1 MSNYNP
7 QEIEKKW
14 QKHWKDTQAYKV
26 ANSSTKPK
34 YYVLDMFPYPSGAG
48 LHVGHPLGYIASDI
62 VARYKRHKQF
72 NVLHPMGFD
81 AFGLPAE
88 QYAIQT
94 GQHPAVTTAQNI
106 ARYKEQLDNIGFGY
120 DWDREVQTCD
130 PEYYKW
136 TQWIFCQLFSSW
148 YDKTTDKAC
157 PISDLTDIFSKEGN
171 ANVNAHGDETPVF
184 TAAEWNAKSE
194 EEQQQTLLN
203 YRMAYLANSMVNWCP
218 ELGTVL
224 ANEEVKDGLSER
236 GGYPVFRV
244 NMRQWFLRITAYADR
259 LLYGLDEI
267 DWTDALK
274 EQQRN
279 WIGRSEGASIVFEV
293 EPLSDLSPNPSPQER
308 GTEEP
313 TDETEFDQS
322 LYRHTTPELWKNLI
336 AKAKTMRS
344 NPTEAE
350 NELWQR
356 LRANKQGIKFRR
368 QHIIDKYI
376 VDFVSLSHNLVIEVD
391 GDIHDVK
398 QEEDQARTA
407 KLNELGFE
415 VIRFKNEEVLT
426 DPYTVAKKVTDYCQQ
441 REVANTGA
449 TLPPSPAVWG
459 RGRGQNEGE
468 TSAEGTIPPLLWRG
482 AGGEVKK
489 IEVFSTRPDTIYGA
503 TFMVL
508 APEHE
513 LVPAITTAEQ
523 KDEVDKYIDYA
534 GKRSERDRMSEVKA
548 VTGCFTGAYAT
559 NPLTGQPIPIWIA
572 DYVLAGYGTGAVMA
586 VPGHDSRDYAFAKH
600 FGLPIVQVVT
610 DKNNTINIDTESFDA
625 KDGVLINS
633 DILNGLSVTEAK
645 KAIIAKLEAMGI
657 GKGKVNYR
665 LRDAGFSRQRYWGEP
680 FPVVYRNGLPYLVDE
695 SELPVTL
702 PEVESYKPTGDGNSP
717 LAALTDWVNTPNGQ
731 RETNTMPGWAGSSW
745 YFLRYMDPKNNNE
758 FASKEN
764 VDYWENVDLYLGG
777 SEHATGHLLYVRFWT
792 KFLYDIG
799 KIPFTE
805 PAKKLINQGMIQGVS
820 EKAYKVLGVSFVL
833 DRTETGDQITYLKH
847 DINTYIQKRFD
858 FICHEKINI
867 PPTYTIDGRT
877 TIDIYI
883 SEELTKDFEDVD
895 IFTTLSNIPIDFVD
909 KDKTLNITELVE
921 SSFGKNSFKIFLVEG
936 GVWISDRYYKINE
949 GNEKFYTTPEVEKM
963 SKSKWNVV
971 NPDDMVAKYGAD
983 TLRLYEMFLGP
994 LEQSKPWNTNGIE
1007 GVYRFLGKLWKLYN
1021 IGEDGKAQ
1029 LTNDA
1034 PTPEELKILH
1044 KTIKKTAED
1053 IENFSFNTTVSAFMI
1068 CVNELT
1074 QAKCN
1079 KLQILQPL
1087 LVCLSPYAPHIAE
1100 ELWAACGN
1108 SESILD
1114 AEFPAFNPEYLVE
1127 NTFSYPVSINGKTRE
1142 QIEFPLDADEE
1153 TIKAAVLANETV
1165 QKWVEGKPVKK
1176 FILVKGRIINVV
1188 V

>member
-14 QKHWKDTQAYKV
+14 QKYWKDTQAYKV
-26 ANSSTKPK
+26 ENSSTKPK

-62 VARYKRHKQF
+62 VARYKRHQGF

-130 PEYYKW
+130 PNYYKW

-148 YDKTTDKAC
+148 YDKTADKAR
-157 PISDLTDIFSKEGN
+157 PISELTDIFSKEGN
-171 ANVNAHGDETPVF
+171 ATVDAHGDENPVF
-184 TAAEWNAKSE
+184 TAAEWNAKNE

-259 LLYGLDEI
+259 LLFDLDAI

-279 WIGRSEGASIVFEV
+279 WIGRSEGASIVFDV
-293 EPLSDLSPNPSPQER
+293 QGHEP
-308 GTEEP
+308 
-313 TDETEFDQS
+313 
-322 LYRHTTPELWKNLI
+322 
-336 AKAKTMRS
+336 
-344 NPTEAE
+344 
-350 NELWQR
+350 
-356 LRANKQGIKFRR
+356 
-368 QHIIDKYI
+368 
-376 VDFVSLSHNLVIEVD
+376 
-391 GDIHDVK
+391 
-398 QEEDQARTA
+398 
-407 KLNELGFE
+407 
-415 VIRFKNEEVLT
+415 
-426 DPYTVAKKVTDYCQQ
+426 
-441 REVANTGA
+441 
-449 TLPPSPAVWG
+449 
-459 RGRGQNEGE
+459 
-468 TSAEGTIPPLLWRG
+468 
-482 AGGEVKK
+482 K

-633 DILNGLSVTEAK
+633 DILNGLSVGEAK
-645 KAIIAKLEAMGI
+645 KAIIAKLEEKGI
-657 GKGKVNYR
+657 GKGKINYR

-680 FPVVYRNGLPYLVDE
+680 FPIVYRNGLPYLVDE

-702 PEVESYKPTGDGNSP
+702 PQVESYKPTGDGNSP

-745 YFLRYMDPKNNNE
+745 YFLRYMDPKNNDA
-758 FASKEN
+758 FASQDAIN
-764 VDYWENVDLYLGG
+764 YWQNVDLYLGG

-799 KIPFTE
+799 KVPVTE
-805 PAKKLINQGMIQGVS
+805 PAKKLINQGMIQGR
-820 EKAYKVLGVSFVL
+820 GSFIYFL
-833 DRTETGDQITYLKH
+833 DYNKL
-847 DINTYIQKRFD
+847 D
-858 FICHEKINI
+858 FISSEIKSTNERD
-867 PPTYTIDGRT
+867 IDLVVL
-877 TIDIYI
+877 IANLPDHIYI
-883 SEELTKDFEDVD
+883 SKNYVDSYSSGKINKNELKTIIKDAIGKKIAHNNRKRLKDFLNDDKVPFPQKLKEELLLSFNNYYNNDFSAVGKEFLLKYGFSDFSINEDNPFKLKRIDISCVENDILKIEQFQEKYPPAKHPDLDD
-895 IFTTLSNIPIDFVD
+895 IFIENNNGDI
-909 KDKTLNITELVE
+909 ECE
-921 SSFGKNSFKIFLVEG
+921 
-936 GVWISDRYYKINE
+936 W
-949 GNEKFYTTPEVEKM
+949 EVEKM

-1021 IGEDGKAQ
+1021 IGEDSKAQ
-1029 LTNDA
+1029 LSEEA
-1034 PTPEELKILH
+1034 PTPDELKILH

-1053 IENFSFNTTVSAFMI
+1053 IDGFSFNTTVSAFMI
-1068 CVNELT
+1068 CVNELS
-1074 QAKCN
+1074 QLKCN
-1079 KLQILQPL
+1079 KRQILEPL

-1108 SESILD
+1108 TNGILD
-1114 AEFPAFNPEYLVE
+1114 AEFPKFNPEYLVE
-1127 NTFSYPVSINGKTRE
+1127 NTFSYPVSINGKTR
-1142 QIEFPLDADEE
+1142 QQMEFALDADQE
-1153 TIKAAVLANETV
+1153 TIKAAVLANEIV
-1165 QKWVEGKPVKK
+1165 QKWMEDKPLKK

>member
-62 VARYKRHKQF
+62 VARYKRHTGF

-106 ARYKEQLDNIGFGY
+106 SRYKEQLDNIGFGY

-136 TQWIFCQLFSSW
+136 TQWIFCQLFNSW
-148 YDKTTDKAC
+148 YDKTADKARS
-157 PISDLTDIFSKEGN
+157 INELTDIFSKEGN
-171 ANVNAHGDETPVF
+171 TTVNAHGDETPAF

-194 EEQQQTLLN
+194 EEQQKTLLN
-203 YRMAYLANSMVNWCP
+203 YRLAYLANSMVNWCP

-259 LLYGLDEI
+259 LLNDLEGI
-267 DWTDALK
+267 DWTEALK

-293 EPLSDLSPNPSPQER
+293 
-308 GTEEP
+308 
-313 TDETEFDQS
+313 
-322 LYRHTTPELWKNLI
+322 
-336 AKAKTMRS
+336 
-344 NPTEAE
+344 
-350 NELWQR
+350 
-356 LRANKQGIKFRR
+356 QG
-368 QHIIDKYI
+368 
-376 VDFVSLSHNLVIEVD
+376 HND
-391 GDIHDVK
+391 
-398 QEEDQARTA
+398 
-407 KLNELGFE
+407 
-415 VIRFKNEEVLT
+415 
-426 DPYTVAKKVTDYCQQ
+426 
-441 REVANTGA
+441 
-449 TLPPSPAVWG
+449 
-459 RGRGQNEGE
+459 
-468 TSAEGTIPPLLWRG
+468 
-482 AGGEVKK
+482 K

-513 LVPAITTAEQ
+513 LVPAITSEAQKAEV
-523 KDEVDKYIDYA
+523 EKYIDYA
-534 GKRSERDRMSEVKA
+534 GKRSERDRMSEVKT

-559 NPLTGQPIPIWIA
+559 NPMTGQPIPIWIA

-586 VPGHDSRDYAFAKH
+586 VPGHDSRDYAFAKQ

-610 DKNNTINIDTESFDA
+610 DKNNTVSIETESFDA

-695 SELPVTL
+695 SELPVRL
-702 PEVESYKPTGDGNSP
+702 PEVTSYKPTGDGNSP
-717 LAALTDWVNTPNGQ
+717 LAALEDWVNTPNGQ

-745 YFLRYMDPKNNNE
+745 YFLRYMDNKNPNE
-758 FASKEN
+758 LASQEAIN
-764 VDYWENVDLYLGG
+764 YWQNVDLYLGG

-799 KIPFTE
+799 KIPVTE
-805 PAKKLINQGMIQGVS
+805 PAKKLINQGMIQGTSAFVYRINGTNKFVS
-820 EKAYKVLGVSFVL
+820 HNLKQDYETTAIHIDVNIVEGNVVDLEKLRAWRDEF
-833 DRTETGDQITYLKH
+833 
-847 DINTYIQKRFD
+847 
-858 FICHEKINI
+858 
-867 PPTYTIDGRT
+867 
-877 TIDIYI
+877 
-883 SEELTKDFEDVD
+883 KDAEF
-895 IFTTLSNIPIDFVD
+895 
-909 KDKTLNITELVE
+909 ITEN
-921 SSFGKNSFKIFLVEG
+921 GKYV
-936 GVWISDRYYKINE
+936 V
-949 GNEKFYTTPEVEKM
+949 GNEVEKM
-963 SKSKWNVV
+963 SKRWHNVV
-971 NPDDMVAKYGAD
+971 NPDDVVAKYGAD

-1007 GVYRFLGKLWKLYN
+1007 GVYRFLGKFWRLYN

-1029 LTNDA
+1029 LSEEA
-1034 PTPEELKILH
+1034 PTKEELKVLH

-1053 IENFSFNTTVSAFMI
+1053 IEGFSFNTTVSAFMI
-1068 CVNELT
+1068 CANELS
-1074 QAKCN
+1074 QLKCN
-1079 KLQILQPL
+1079 KRQILEPL
-1087 LVCLSPYAPHIAE
+1087 LVCISPFAPHIAE

-1108 SESILD
+1108 TNSILD
-1114 AEFPAFNPEYLVE
+1114 VEFPKFNPEYLVE

-1153 TIKAAVLANETV
+1153 TIKAEVLANETV
-1165 QKWVEGKPVKK
+1165 QKWTEGKPVKK

>member
-14 QKHWKDTQAYKV
+14 QKHWKNTQAYKV
-26 ANSSTKPK
+26 DNSSTKPK

-62 VARYKRHKQF
+62 VARYKRHQGF

-120 DWDREVQTCD
+120 DWEREVQTCD
-130 PEYYKW
+130 PDYYKW

-148 YDKTTDKAC
+148 YDKTADKARS
-157 PISDLTDIFSKEGN
+157 INELTDIFSKEGN
-171 ANVNAHGDETPVF
+171 ANVNAHGDETHIF

-203 YRMAYLANSMVNWCP
+203 YRLAYLANSMVNWCP

-259 LLYGLDEI
+259 LLNGLDTI
-267 DWTDALK
+267 DWTEALK

-279 WIGRSEGASIVFEV
+279 WIGRSEGASIVFDV
-293 EPLSDLSPNPSPQER
+293 QGHSD
-308 GTEEP
+308 
-313 TDETEFDQS
+313 
-322 LYRHTTPELWKNLI
+322 
-336 AKAKTMRS
+336 
-344 NPTEAE
+344 
-350 NELWQR
+350 
-356 LRANKQGIKFRR
+356 
-368 QHIIDKYI
+368 
-376 VDFVSLSHNLVIEVD
+376 
-391 GDIHDVK
+391 
-398 QEEDQARTA
+398 
-407 KLNELGFE
+407 
-415 VIRFKNEEVLT
+415 
-426 DPYTVAKKVTDYCQQ
+426 
-441 REVANTGA
+441 
-449 TLPPSPAVWG
+449 
-459 RGRGQNEGE
+459 
-468 TSAEGTIPPLLWRG
+468 
-482 AGGEVKK
+482 K

-513 LVPAITTAEQ
+513 LVPMITTEAQKAEV
-523 KDEVDKYIDYA
+523 EKYIDYA
-534 GKRSERDRMSEVKA
+534 SKRSERDRMSEVKA

-559 NPLTGQPIPIWIA
+559 NPFTGQPIAIWIA

-633 DILNGLSVTEAK
+633 DILNGLSVTDAK
-645 KAIIAKLEAMGI
+645 KTIITQLEQMGI

-680 FPVVYRNGLPYLVDE
+680 FPIVYRNGLPYLVDE
-695 SELPVTL
+695 SELPVRL
-702 PEVESYKPTGDGNSP
+702 PEVQSYKPTGDGNSP
-717 LAALTDWVNTPNGQ
+717 LAALEDWVNTPNGQ

-745 YFLRYMDPKNNNE
+745 YFLRYMDNKNPNE
-758 FASKEN
+758 FASPEAIN
-764 VDYWENVDLYLGG
+764 YWQNVDLYLGG

-792 KFLYDIG
+792 QFLYDIG
-799 KIPFTE
+799 KLPFTE
-805 PAKKLINQGMIQGVS
+805 PAKKLINQGMIQGTSAFVYRVNGTNKFVS
-820 EKAYKVLGVSFVL
+820 HNLKKDYETTAIHIDVNIVENNVVDL
-833 DRTETGDQITYLKH
+833 DKLRAWRDE
-847 DINTYIQKRFD
+847 F
-858 FICHEKINI
+858 
-867 PPTYTIDGRT
+867 
-877 TIDIYI
+877 
-883 SEELTKDFEDVD
+883 KDAEF
-895 IFTTLSNIPIDFVD
+895 
-909 KDKTLNITELVE
+909 ITEN
-921 SSFGKNSFKIFLVEG
+921 GKYIVGS
-936 GVWISDRYYKINE
+936 
-949 GNEKFYTTPEVEKM
+949 EVEKM
-963 SKSKWNVV
+963 SKRWHNVV
-971 NPDDMVAKYGAD
+971 NPDDVVAKYGAD

-1021 IGEDGKAQ
+1021 ITEDGKAQ
-1029 LTNDA
+1029 LSNDA

-1044 KTIKKTAED
+1044 KTIKKTADD
-1053 IENFSFNTTVSAFMI
+1053 IDGFSFNTTVSAFMI
-1068 CVNELT
+1068 CVNELS
-1074 QAKCN
+1074 QLKCS
-1079 KLQILQPL
+1079 KREILQPL

-1108 SESILD
+1108 TNSILD
-1114 AEFPAFNPEYLVE
+1114 VEFPKFNAEYLVE

-1142 QIEFPLDADEE
+1142 QIEFALDADEE

-1165 QKWVEGKPVKK
+1165 QKWMEGKPVKK

>member
-62 VARYKRHKQF
+62 VARYKRHQGF
-72 NVLHPMGFD
+72 NILHPMGFD

-106 ARYKEQLDNIGFGY
+106 ARYKEQLNNIGFGY
-120 DWDREVQTCD
+120 DWEREVQTCD

-148 YDKTTDKAC
+148 YDKTADKARS
-157 PISDLTDIFSKEGN
+157 INELTDIFSKEGN
-171 ANVNAHGDETPVF
+171 TTVNAHGDETPAF
-184 TAAEWNAKSE
+184 TAVEWNAKSE

-203 YRMAYLANSMVNWCP
+203 YRLAYLANSMVNWCP

-259 LLYGLDEI
+259 LLNDLEGI
-267 DWTDALK
+267 DWTEALK

-279 WIGRSEGASIVFEV
+279 WIGRSEGASIVFDV
-293 EPLSDLSPNPSPQER
+293 QGHSD
-308 GTEEP
+308 
-313 TDETEFDQS
+313 
-322 LYRHTTPELWKNLI
+322 
-336 AKAKTMRS
+336 
-344 NPTEAE
+344 
-350 NELWQR
+350 
-356 LRANKQGIKFRR
+356 
-368 QHIIDKYI
+368 
-376 VDFVSLSHNLVIEVD
+376 
-391 GDIHDVK
+391 
-398 QEEDQARTA
+398 
-407 KLNELGFE
+407 
-415 VIRFKNEEVLT
+415 
-426 DPYTVAKKVTDYCQQ
+426 
-441 REVANTGA
+441 
-449 TLPPSPAVWG
+449 
-459 RGRGQNEGE
+459 
-468 TSAEGTIPPLLWRG
+468 
-482 AGGEVKK
+482 K

-513 LVPAITTAEQ
+513 LVSMITTDAQKAEV
-523 KDEVDKYIDYA
+523 EKYIDYA
-534 GKRSERDRMSEVKA
+534 GKRSERDRMSEVKT

-559 NPLTGQPIPIWIA
+559 NPMTGRPIPIWIA

-586 VPGHDSRDYAFAKH
+586 VPGHDSRDYAFAKQ

-610 DKNNTINIDTESFDA
+610 DKNNTVSIETESFDA
-625 KDGVLINS
+625 KDGILINS
-633 DILNGLSVTEAK
+633 DILNGLSVTDAK
-645 KAIIAKLEAMGI
+645 KKIIAKLEEKGI

-680 FPVVYRNGLPYLVDE
+680 FPVVYRNGLPYLVSE
-695 SELPVTL
+695 AELPVTL

-745 YFLRYMDPKNNNE
+745 YFLRYMDNKNSNE
-758 FASKEN
+758 LASQEAIN
-764 VDYWENVDLYLGG
+764 YWQNVDLYLGG

-799 KIPFTE
+799 KVPVTE
-805 PAKKLINQGMIQGVS
+805 PAKKLINQGMIQGTSAFVYRVNGTNKFVS
-820 EKAYKVLGVSFVL
+820 HNLKKDYETTAIHIDVNIVENNVVDL
-833 DRTETGDQITYLKH
+833 DKLRVWRDE
-847 DINTYIQKRFD
+847 F
-858 FICHEKINI
+858 
-867 PPTYTIDGRT
+867 
-877 TIDIYI
+877 
-883 SEELTKDFEDVD
+883 KDAEF
-895 IFTTLSNIPIDFVD
+895 
-909 KDKTLNITELVE
+909 ITEN
-921 SSFGKNSFKIFLVEG
+921 GKYIVGS
-936 GVWISDRYYKINE
+936 
-949 GNEKFYTTPEVEKM
+949 EVEKM
-963 SKSKWNVV
+963 SKRWHNVV
-971 NPDDMVAKYGAD
+971 NPDDIVAKYGAD

-1021 IGEDGKAQ
+1021 IAEDGKAQ
-1029 LTNDA
+1029 LSNDA
-1034 PTPEELKILH
+1034 PAPEELKTLH

-1053 IENFSFNTTVSAFMI
+1053 IEGFSFNTTVSAFMI
-1068 CVNELT
+1068 CVNELS
-1074 QAKCN
+1074 QLKCN

-1108 SESILD
+1108 INSILD
-1114 AEFPAFNPEYLVE
+1114 VEFPKFNPEYLVE

-1153 TIKAAVLANETV
+1153 TIKAGVLANETV
-1165 QKWVEGKPVKK
+1165 QKWMEDKPIKK

>member
-14 QKHWKDTQAYKV
+14 QKHWKDTHAYKV

-62 VARYKRHKQF
+62 VARYKRHKGF

-148 YDKTTDKAC
+148 YDKTTDKAR
-157 PISDLTDIFSKEGN
+157 PISELTDIFSKEGN
-171 ANVNAHGDETPVF
+171 ATVNAHGDENPVF

-259 LLYGLDEI
+259 LLFDLDAI

-293 EPLSDLSPNPSPQER
+293 IEPLSDLTPNPSPKER
-308 GTEEP
+308 GANNSLNNELGWQSTTAEEWNTLKP
-313 TDETEFDQS
+313 FAREN
-322 LYRHTTPELWKNLI
+322 RK
-336 AKAKTMRS
+336 
-344 NPTEAE
+344 NPTKAE
-350 NELWQR
+350 GDLWDL
-356 LRANKQGIKFRR
+356 LRDNKLGARFRR
-368 QHIIDKYI
+368 QHAIGNFI
-376 VDFVSLSHNLVIEVD
+376 VDFACLPAMLVVEVD
-391 GDIHDVK
+391 GKIHNEAENKEYD
-398 QEEDQARTA
+398 EGRTHEIE
-407 KLNELGFE
+407 KLGFK
-415 VIRFKNEEVLT
+415 VVRFTNQQVLEN
-426 DPYTVAKKVTDYCQQ
+426 PYTVRDEIK
-441 REVANTGA
+441 NILA
-449 TLPPSPAVWG
+449 TSPLSLG
-459 RGRGQNEGE
+459 EGSGVRS
-468 TSAEGTIPPLLWRG
+468 TNDDASTEGDNFPPLLGRG
-482 AGGEVKK
+482 AGVNK

-523 KDEVDKYIDYA
+523 KTEIDKYIDYA
-534 GKRSERDRMSEVKA
+534 AKRSERDRMSEVKA
-548 VTGCFTGAYAT
+548 VTGCFTGTYAT

-633 DILNGLSVTEAK
+633 DILNGLNVSEAK
-645 KAIIAKLEAMGI
+645 KAIIAKLEEKGI
-657 GKGKVNYR
+657 GKGKINYR

-680 FPVVYRNGLPYLVDE
+680 FPIVYRNGLPYLVDE

-702 PEVESYKPTGDGNSP
+702 PQVESYKPTGDGNSP

-745 YFLRYMDPKNNNE
+745 YFLRYMDPKNNTE

-799 KIPFTE
+799 KIPVTE
-805 PAKKLINQGMIQGVS
+805 PAKKLINQGMIQGVTPFAYSILVAPRPIVFSKSFIDIKNNVVTLNGIAYENVETHKVRLPFAVVDFVGSQCRFYKKYLS
-820 EKAYKVLGVSFVL
+820 EKSNEIKGFTLFSIYEEDESRYFWEK
-833 DRTETGDQITYLKH
+833 DENGDEYMV
-847 DINTYIQKRFD
+847 
-858 FICHEKINI
+858 
-867 PPTYTIDGRT
+867 
-877 TIDIYI
+877 
-883 SEELTKDFEDVD
+883 VD
-895 IFTTLSNIPIDFVD
+895 T
-909 KDKTLNITELVE
+909 
-921 SSFGKNSFKIFLVEG
+921 
-936 GVWISDRYYKINE
+936 
-949 GNEKFYTTPEVEKM
+949 EVEKM

-1021 IGEDGKAQ
+1021 IGEDSKAQ
-1029 LTNDA
+1029 LSDDA

-1044 KTIKKTAED
+1044 KTIKKTADD
-1053 IENFSFNTTVSAFMI
+1053 IDGFSFNTTVSAFMI
-1068 CVNELT
+1068 CVNELS
-1074 QAKCN
+1074 QLKCN
-1079 KLQILQPL
+1079 KRQILEPL

-1108 SESILD
+1108 TNGILD
-1114 AEFPAFNPEYLVE
+1114 AEFPKFNPEYLVE
-1127 NTFSYPVSINGKTRE
+1127 NTFSYPVSINGKTR
-1142 QIEFPLDADEE
+1142 QQMEFALDADQE
-1153 TIKAAVLANETV
+1153 TIKAAVLANEIV
-1165 QKWVEGKPVKK
+1165 QKWMEDKPLKK

>member
-26 ANSSTKPK
+26 ANNSTKPK

-62 VARYKRHKQF
+62 VARYKRHQGF

-106 ARYKEQLDNIGFGY
+106 ARYKEQLNNIGFGY
-120 DWDREVQTCD
+120 DWEREVQTCD

-148 YDKTTDKAC
+148 YDKTTDKARS
-157 PISDLTDIFSKEGN
+157 INELTDIFSKEGN
-171 ANVNAHGDETPVF
+171 TTVNAHGDETPAF

-203 YRMAYLANSMVNWCP
+203 YRLAYLANSMVNWCP

-259 LLYGLDEI
+259 LLNDLEGI
-267 DWTDALK
+267 DWTEALK

-279 WIGRSEGASIVFEV
+279 WIGRSEGASIVFDV
-293 EPLSDLSPNPSPQER
+293 
-308 GTEEP
+308 
-313 TDETEFDQS
+313 QS
-322 LYRHTTPELWKNLI
+322 H
-336 AKAKTMRS
+336 
-344 NPTEAE
+344 
-350 NELWQR
+350 
-356 LRANKQGIKFRR
+356 G
-368 QHIIDKYI
+368 DK
-376 VDFVSLSHNLVIEVD
+376 V
-391 GDIHDVK
+391 
-398 QEEDQARTA
+398 
-407 KLNELGFE
+407 
-415 VIRFKNEEVLT
+415 
-426 DPYTVAKKVTDYCQQ
+426 
-441 REVANTGA
+441 
-449 TLPPSPAVWG
+449 
-459 RGRGQNEGE
+459 
-468 TSAEGTIPPLLWRG
+468 
-482 AGGEVKK
+482 
-489 IEVFSTRPDTIYGA
+489 EVFSTRPDTIYGA

-513 LVPAITTAEQ
+513 LVSVITTEAQRAEI
-523 KDEVDKYIDYA
+523 EKYIDYA
-534 GKRSERDRMSEVKA
+534 GKRSERDRMSEVKT

-559 NPLTGQPIPIWIA
+559 NPITGHPIPIWIA

-586 VPGHDSRDYAFAKH
+586 VPGHDSRDYAFAKQ

-625 KDGVLINS
+625 KDGILINS
-633 DILNGLSVTEAK
+633 DILNGLSVTDAK
-645 KAIIAKLEAMGI
+645 KAIISKLEGMGI

-680 FPVVYRNGLPYLVDE
+680 FPVVYRNGLPYLVSE
-695 SELPVTL
+695 AELPVTL

-745 YFLRYMDPKNNNE
+745 YFLRYMNPNNNNE
-758 FASKEN
+758 LASQEAIN
-764 VDYWENVDLYLGG
+764 YWQNVDLYLGG

-799 KIPFTE
+799 KIPVTE
-805 PAKKLINQGMIQGVS
+805 PAKKLINQGMIQGTSAFVYRVNGTNKFVS
-820 EKAYKVLGVSFVL
+820 YNLKKDYETTAIHIDVNIVENNVVDL
-833 DRTETGDQITYLKH
+833 DKLRVWRDE
-847 DINTYIQKRFD
+847 F
-858 FICHEKINI
+858 
-867 PPTYTIDGRT
+867 
-877 TIDIYI
+877 
-883 SEELTKDFEDVD
+883 KDAEF
-895 IFTTLSNIPIDFVD
+895 
-909 KDKTLNITELVE
+909 ITENDKYIVG
-921 SSFGKNSFKIFLVEG
+921 S
-936 GVWISDRYYKINE
+936 
-949 GNEKFYTTPEVEKM
+949 EVEKM
-963 SKSKWNVV
+963 SKRWHNVV
-971 NPDDMVAKYGAD
+971 NPDDIVAKYGAD

-1021 IGEDGKAQ
+1021 IAEDGKAQ
-1029 LTNDA
+1029 LNNHA
-1034 PTPEELKILH
+1034 PTPEELKTLH

-1053 IENFSFNTTVSAFMI
+1053 IEGFSFNTTVSAFMI
-1068 CVNELT
+1068 CVNELS
-1074 QAKCN
+1074 QLKCN

-1108 SESILD
+1108 TNSILD
-1114 AEFPAFNPEYLVE
+1114 VEFPKFNPEYLVE

-1153 TIKAAVLANETV
+1153 TIKAGVLANETV
-1165 QKWVEGKPVKK
+1165 QKWMEGKPVKK

>member
-62 VARYKRHKQF
+62 VARYKRHKGF

-136 TQWIFCQLFSSW
+136 TQWIFCQLFNSW
-148 YDKTTDKAC
+148 YDKTADKARS
-157 PISDLTDIFSKEGN
+157 INELTDIFSKEGN
-171 ANVNAHGDETPVF
+171 TTVNAHGDETPAF
-184 TAAEWNAKSE
+184 TAVEWNAKSE

-203 YRMAYLANSMVNWCP
+203 YRLAYLANSMVNWCP

-259 LLYGLDEI
+259 LLNDLEGI
-267 DWTDALK
+267 DWTEALK

-279 WIGRSEGASIVFEV
+279 WIGRSEGASIVFDV
-293 EPLSDLSPNPSPQER
+293 
-308 GTEEP
+308 
-313 TDETEFDQS
+313 
-322 LYRHTTPELWKNLI
+322 
-336 AKAKTMRS
+336 
-344 NPTEAE
+344 
-350 NELWQR
+350 
-356 LRANKQGIKFRR
+356 QG
-368 QHIIDKYI
+368 
-376 VDFVSLSHNLVIEVD
+376 HND
-391 GDIHDVK
+391 
-398 QEEDQARTA
+398 
-407 KLNELGFE
+407 
-415 VIRFKNEEVLT
+415 
-426 DPYTVAKKVTDYCQQ
+426 
-441 REVANTGA
+441 
-449 TLPPSPAVWG
+449 
-459 RGRGQNEGE
+459 
-468 TSAEGTIPPLLWRG
+468 
-482 AGGEVKK
+482 K

-513 LVPAITTAEQ
+513 LVPMITTEAQKAEV
-523 KDEVDKYIDYA
+523 EKYIDYA
-534 GKRSERDRMSEVKA
+534 GKRSERDRMSEVKT

-559 NPLTGQPIPIWIA
+559 NPMTGQPIPIWIA

-586 VPGHDSRDYAFAKH
+586 VPGHDSRDYAFAKQ

-610 DKNNTINIDTESFDA
+610 DKNNTVSIENESFDA

-633 DILNGLSVTEAK
+633 DSLNGLSVTEAK

-680 FPVVYRNGLPYLVDE
+680 FPIVYRNGLPYLVDE

-717 LAALTDWVNTPNGQ
+717 LAALEQWVNTPNGQ

-745 YFLRYMDPKNNNE
+745 YFLRYMDNKNPNE
-758 FASKEN
+758 LASQEAIN
-764 VDYWENVDLYLGG
+764 YWQNVDLYLGG

-799 KIPFTE
+799 KVPVTE

-820 EKAYKVLGVSFVL
+820 KFVYPLFYDYKAIKEFSSPEEENNLYAYISSVSKPLFVS
-833 DRTETGDQITYLKH
+833 RHYYNIFKH
-847 DINTYIQKRFD
+847 DFSKLKDEIESKLKSDNFFGELRGYGLEIDWERV
-858 FICHEKINI
+858 KIN
-867 PPTYTIDGRT
+867 PAH
-877 TIDIYI
+877 
-883 SEELTKDFEDVD
+883 VD
-895 IFTTLSNIPIDFVD
+895 INLVENEV
-909 KDKTLNITELVE
+909 LNIEQ
-921 SSFGKNSFKIFLVEG
+921 FKGWRDGLDKAVFILEDNQYICG
-936 GVWISDRYYKINE
+936 S
-949 GNEKFYTTPEVEKM
+949 EVEKM

-1007 GVYRFLGKLWKLYN
+1007 GVYRFLGKFWRLYN

-1029 LTNDA
+1029 LSEDA
-1034 PTPEELKILH
+1034 PTKEELKVLH

-1053 IENFSFNTTVSAFMI
+1053 IEGFSFNTTVSAFMI
-1068 CVNELT
+1068 CANELS
-1074 QAKCN
+1074 QLKCN
-1079 KLQILQPL
+1079 KRQILEPL
-1087 LVCLSPYAPHIAE
+1087 LVCISPYAPHIAE

-1108 SESILD
+1108 TNSILD
-1114 AEFPAFNPEYLVE
+1114 VEFPAFNPEYLVE
-1127 NTFSYPVSINGKTRE
+1127 NVFSYPVSINGKTRE

-1153 TIKAAVLANETV
+1153 TIKAGVLANETV
-1165 QKWVEGKPVKK
+1165 QKWMEGKPIKK

>member
-26 ANSSTKPK
+26 ENSSTKPK

-62 VARYKRHKQF
+62 VARYKRHKGF

-130 PEYYKW
+130 PDYYKW

-148 YDKTTDKAC
+148 YDKTTDKAR
-157 PISDLTDIFSKEGN
+157 PIAELTDIFSKEGN
-171 ANVNAHGDETPVF
+171 ATVNAHGDENPVF

-259 LLYGLDEI
+259 LLFDLDTI

-279 WIGRSEGASIVFEV
+279 WIGRSEGASIVFDV
-293 EPLSDLSPNPSPQER
+293 LSDPTLGQNGDSLSPALSKGEGAVSPGWQ
-308 GTEEP
+308 TADK
-313 TDETEFDQS
+313 TSWKHLKEFAS
-322 LYRHTTPELWKNLI
+322 ENK
-336 AKAKTMRS
+336 KA
-344 NPTEAE
+344 PTEAE
-350 NELWQR
+350 NNLWQE
-356 LRANKQGIKFRR
+356 LRANKLDVKFRR
-368 QHIIDKYI
+368 QHSIGNFI
-376 VDFVSLSHNLVIEVD
+376 VDFVCLPAKLVIEVD
-391 GDIHDVK
+391 GGVHNTAENKEYD
-398 QEEDQARTA
+398 EGRTHELE
-407 KLNELGFE
+407 KLGFR
-415 VIRFKNEEVLT
+415 VLRFTNEQVLT
-426 DPYTVAKKVTDYCQQ
+426 NIAQVIIDVQQ
-441 REVANTGA
+441 VLSFGEDLGEATINT
-449 TLPPSPAVWG
+449 LSPLERA
-459 RGRGQNEGE
+459 GE
-468 TSAEGTIPPLLWRG
+468 KHS
-482 AGGEVKK
+482 

-513 LVPAITTAEQ
+513 LVPMITTEAQKAEV
-523 KDEVDKYIDYA
+523 EKYIDYA

-657 GKGKVNYR
+657 GKGKVNFR

-680 FPVVYRNGLPYLVDE
+680 FPIVYRNGLPYLVDE

-702 PEVESYKPTGDGNSP
+702 PQVESYKPTGDGNSP

-758 FASKEN
+758 FASEETIN
-764 VDYWENVDLYLGG
+764 YWENVDLYLGG

-799 KIPFTE
+799 KIPVTE

-820 EKAYKVLGVSFVL
+820 AFYTYAFASPMLFSNSDTEYEYQLNPKYPLILISNNKFEEIKKGNLEVIHSYVSFYDNLQREKYQPEIKEYANNYSLHITKDDFTYRYVPIELVNEKDEL
-833 DRTETGDQITYLKH
+833 D
-847 DINTYIQKRFD
+847 
-858 FICHEKINI
+858 
-867 PPTYTIDGRT
+867 IDGFKEWRKT
-877 TIDIYI
+877 WAKEGEPVEFFLEDNGKYI
-883 SEELTKDFEDVD
+883 CK
-895 IFTTLSNIPIDFVD
+895 
-909 KDKTLNITELVE
+909 
-921 SSFGKNSFKIFLVEG
+921 
-936 GVWISDRYYKINE
+936 R
-949 GNEKFYTTPEVEKM
+949 EVEKM

-994 LEQSKPWNTNGIE
+994 LDQSKPWNTNGIE

-1029 LTNDA
+1029 LSNDA

-1044 KTIKKTAED
+1044 KTIKKTADD
-1053 IENFSFNTTVSAFMI
+1053 IDGFSFNTTVSAFMI

-1074 QAKCN
+1074 QIKCN

-1087 LVCLSPYAPHIAE
+1087 LVCLSPYAPHVAE

-1108 SESILD
+1108 TNGILD
-1114 AEFPAFNPEYLVE
+1114 VEFPKFNPEYLVE
-1127 NTFSYPVSINGKTRE
+1127 NTFSYPVSINGKTR
-1142 QIEFPLDADEE
+1142 QQMEFALDATEE
-1153 TIKAAVLANETV
+1153 TIKAAVLANEIV
-1165 QKWVEGKPVKK
+1165 QKWVEDKPIKK

>member
-62 VARYKRHKQF
+62 VARYKRHKGF

-136 TQWIFCQLFSSW
+136 TQWIFCQLFNSW
-148 YDKTTDKAC
+148 YDKTADKARS
-157 PISDLTDIFSKEGN
+157 IDELTDIFSKEGN
-171 ANVNAHGDETPVF
+171 TTVNAHGDETPAF
-184 TAAEWNAKSE
+184 TAAEWNAKNE

-203 YRMAYLANSMVNWCP
+203 YRLAYLANSMVNWCP

-259 LLYGLDEI
+259 LLNDLEGI
-267 DWTDALK
+267 DWTEALK

-279 WIGRSEGASIVFEV
+279 WIGRSEGASIVFDI
-293 EPLSDLSPNPSPQER
+293 EPLTDLTPNPSPKER
-308 GTEEP
+308 GANNSTGNDLGWQTTTAKEWDKLKPFARENRKTP
-313 TDETEFDQS
+313 T
-322 LYRHTTPELWKNLI
+322 P
-336 AKAKTMRS
+336 
-344 NPTEAE
+344 AE
-350 NELWQR
+350 NELWEL
-356 LRANKQGIKFRR
+356 LRDNKLGARFRR
-368 QHIIDKYI
+368 QHAISNFI
-376 VDFVSLSHNLVIEVD
+376 VDFVCLPAMLVVEVD
-391 GDIHDVK
+391 GEIHNEVENREYD
-398 QEEDQARTA
+398 EGRTHELE
-407 KLNELGFE
+407 KLGFK
-415 VIRFKNEEVLT
+415 VVRFTNQQVLDNPYAVRDEIKNILT
-426 DPYTVAKKVTDYCQQ
+426 T
-441 REVANTGA
+441 
-449 TLPPSPAVWG
+449 SPLSLGEGPGV
-459 RGRGQNEGE
+459 RSTNEDV
-468 TSAEGTIPPLLWRG
+468 SSEGDNFPPLLGRG
-482 AGGEVKK
+482 AGGEVNK

-513 LVPAITTAEQ
+513 LVPMITTEAQKAEV
-523 KDEVDKYIDYA
+523 EKYIDYA
-534 GKRSERDRMSEVKA
+534 GKRSERDRMSEVKT

-559 NPLTGQPIPIWIA
+559 NPMTGLPIPIWIA

-586 VPGHDSRDYAFAKH
+586 VPGHDSRDYAFAKQ

-610 DKNNTINIDTESFDA
+610 DKNNTVSIEAESFDA

-680 FPVVYRNGLPYLVDE
+680 FPVVYRNGLPYLLDE
-695 SELPVTL
+695 SELPVRL
-702 PEVESYKPTGDGNSP
+702 PEVTSYKPTGDGNSP
-717 LAALTDWVNTPNGQ
+717 LAALEDWVNTPNGQ

-745 YFLRYMDPKNNNE
+745 YFLRYMDNKNPNE
-758 FASKEN
+758 LASQEAIN
-764 VDYWENVDLYLGG
+764 YWQNVDLYLGG

-799 KIPFTE
+799 KIPVTE
-805 PAKKLINQGMIQGVS
+805 PAKKLINQGMIQGTSAFVYRINGTNKFVS
-820 EKAYKVLGVSFVL
+820 HNLKQDYETTAIHIDVNIVEGNVVDLEKLRAWRDEFKNAEF
-833 DRTETGDQITYLKH
+833 
-847 DINTYIQKRFD
+847 
-858 FICHEKINI
+858 
-867 PPTYTIDGRT
+867 
-877 TIDIYI
+877 
-883 SEELTKDFEDVD
+883 
-895 IFTTLSNIPIDFVD
+895 
-909 KDKTLNITELVE
+909 ITEN
-921 SSFGKNSFKIFLVEG
+921 GKYIVGSEA
-936 GVWISDRYYKINE
+936 
-949 GNEKFYTTPEVEKM
+949 EKM

-1007 GVYRFLGKLWKLYN
+1007 GVYRFLGKFWRLYN

-1029 LTNDA
+1029 LSEDA
-1034 PTPEELKILH
+1034 PTKEELKVLH

-1053 IENFSFNTTVSAFMI
+1053 IEGFSFNTTVSAFMI
-1068 CVNELT
+1068 CANELS
-1074 QAKCN
+1074 QLKCN
-1079 KLQILQPL
+1079 KRQILEPL
-1087 LVCLSPYAPHIAE
+1087 LVCISPYAPHIAE

-1108 SESILD
+1108 SNSILD
-1114 AEFPAFNPEYLVE
+1114 VEFPAFNPEYLVE
-1127 NTFSYPVSINGKTRE
+1127 NVFSYPVSINGKTRE

-1153 TIKAAVLANETV
+1153 TIKAGVLANETV
-1165 QKWVEGKPVKK
+1165 QKWMEGKPVKK